1 MTALRN
7 STASKEFYVYVHRRA
22 SDGRVFYVGKGSNN
36 RAYVDVGR
44 TRYWR
49 NIVKKHG
56 LIVEIVESGM
66 QEWWAFEMERELIA
80 YYGRDNLC
88 NLTDGGDGASGAV
101 KSDATRKRISEMK
114 TGKPMPDLMGE
125 NAIIHRPGM
134 KERMFASQRGQKRP
148 SISGDKNPSKRPEV
162 RLKQS
167 LAHLGKP
174 KSESHRLAL
183 SKANL
188 GKKNPKIEGG
198 KNPVAKAVI
207 CLETG
212 VRFECIKHAT
222 DWLKSQGF
230 QKASDAPISRACRG
244 MFNTGYGYTWRY
256 A

>member
-1 MTALRN
+1 MN
-7 STASKEFYVYVHRRA
+7 
-22 SDGRVFYVGKGSNN
+22 
-36 RAYVDVGR
+36 
-44 TRYWR
+44 
-49 NIVKKHG
+49 KHG

-80 YYGRDNLC
+80 YYGRENLC
-88 NLTDGGDGASGAV
+88 NLTDGGDGVSGAV
-101 KSDATRKRISEMK
+101 RSDSTRKKISLSK
-114 TGKPMPDLMGE
+114 IGKPRPDLMGK
-125 NAIIHRPGM
+125 NALVHRPGVLE
-134 KERMFASQRGQKRP
+134 KIVSKNRGQKRP
-148 SISGDKNPSKRPEV
+148 ETSGDKNVSKRPEV

-167 LAHLGKP
+167 LAHRGKP

-244 MFNTGYGYTWRY
+244 MFKTGYGYTWRY